1 MSEKQT
7 AFDFR
12 GRPGNRQ
19 NASLPGLVAVTHQ
32 RQDAMVQGDVP
43 EGDFLGVQSEPGQFC
58 GVEKR
63 RQPLRPVVVGVP
75 AMQALEGLVVQEAAS
90 EAALFQEE
98 CEPGEHPVLKT
109 VVRGINNEYRGES
122 IPPVEV
128 ETGRILACGGRHQ
141 YGLQGSRGRIC
152 RNPCRRNKKRNEGEK
167 QKQEAHLRSQ
177 YRHKNAPVQPC
188 GV

>member
-1 MSEKQT
+1 
-7 AFDFR
+7 
-12 GRPGNRQ
+12 
-19 NASLPGLVAVTHQ
+19 
-32 RQDAMVQGDVP
+32 
-43 EGDFLGVQSEPGQFC
+43 
-58 GVEKR
+58 
-63 RQPLRPVVVGVP
+63 
-75 AMQALEGLVVQEAAS
+75 
-90 EAALFQEE
+90 
-98 CEPGEHPVLKT
+98 
-109 VVRGINNEYRGES
+109 NNEYRGES